1 MDKDFDRLYNYVKDL
16 LGYDKNQSL
25 PKSFVL
31 RLKGLSTGKFIENKK
46 IKDKANYSYEV
57 ILATF
62 KYKKKAILKAFQT
75 KNFKNENNKFNYMLA
90 IIQNSLNDVY
100 IRINENK
107 KSSIALEHIE
117 LNSDFNQDLYK
128 RKTEEK
134 DNKKLKELW

>member
-46 IKDKANYSYEV
+46 VKDKANYSYDI

>member
-1 MDKDFDRLYNYVKDL
+1 MDKDFDKLYNYVKNL

-46 IKDKANYSYEV
+46 IKDKANYSYDV
-57 ILATF
+57 ILVTF
-62 KYKKKAILKAFQT
+62 MYKKKAIVKAFQT
-75 KNFKNENNKFNYMLA
+75 KDFKNENNKFNYMLA
-90 IIQNSLNDVY
+90 IIQNSINDVY

>member
-1 MDKDFDRLYNYVKDL
+1 MDKDFDKLYNYVKNL

-46 IKDKANYSYEV
+46 IKDKANYSYDV

-62 KYKKKAILKAFQT
+62 MYKKKAILKAFQT

-90 IIQNSLNDVY
+90 IVQNSINDVY

-107 KSSIALEHIE
+107 KSSIAIEHIE
-117 LNSDFNQDLYK
+117 LNSDFNQELYK